1 MFMLGARGESPE
13 SDPTPA
19 IARFVNVEPS
29 AALNAPLWPTLLMTL
44 ATTSSAVISPFR
56 MFTLAALEVLCAPAS
71 AAPISPDVMLLRKS
85 DDSAPATLIA
95 PPSASASAPSVPE
108 TAGSTAIG
116 DWALEPSGVLTY
128 VLYAWPPTDW
138 ALPTAASPTTSP
150 MTSPRAARR
159 FTQCMLLPFICSLLP
174 WIPMA
179 NELGWCRPL
188 MTRAPG
194 GARFPR
200 TKGCGTPA
208 HRIDVEPRWGATALR
223 PATIVVAHLEL
234 RVFTTATRID
244 PRHHVGVGD
253 THHET
258 NAPRG
263 IGEHVGFHG
272 FAAEGVDAVVDRY
285 VPGDLE
291 RMTVDLDLAL
301 LHEAPTGL
309 AIHRQE
315 DVEPEG
321 KFPFWIEGGRIE
333 GWRLASRRFICCV
346 VIGAG
351 GICGVD
357 APTARPLPSGAL
369 GRPRRHP
376 EARLR
381 RHADFRLVGTRRGQQ
396 SGRNDARPDD

>member
-1 MFMLGARGESPE
+1 MFMLGAMGESPE

-138 ALPTAASPTTSP
+138 ALPTAASPATSP
-150 MTSPRAARR
+150 TTSPRAARR

-188 MTRAPG
+188 TTRAPRCCHRSNTSG
-194 GARFPR
+194 PCPPWGCDRLATCHDRCRTPR
-200 TKGCGTPA
+200 IASVHDRYPDSRAPPCRRRGYP
-208 HRIDVEPRWGATALR
+208 PRDKR
-223 PATIVVAHLEL
+223 P
-234 RVFTTATRID
+234 
-244 PRHHVGVGD
+244 PRHWR
-253 THHET
+253 TRWL
-258 NAPRG
+258 PR
-263 IGEHVGFHG
+263 V
-272 FAAEGVDAVVDRY
+272 
-285 VPGDLE
+285 
-291 RMTVDLDLAL
+291 
-301 LHEAPTGL
+301 
-309 AIHRQE
+309 
-315 DVEPEG
+315 
-321 KFPFWIEGGRIE
+321 
-333 GWRLASRRFICCV
+333 RR
-346 VIGAG
+346 
-351 GICGVD
+351 
-357 APTARPLPSGAL
+357 
-369 GRPRRHP
+369 
-376 EARLR
+376 
-381 RHADFRLVGTRRGQQ
+381 
-396 SGRNDARPDD
+396 

>member
-44 ATTSSAVISPFR
+44 ATTSSAVISPYR

-138 ALPTAASPTTSP
+138 ALPTAASPATSP
-150 MTSPRAARR
+150 TTSPRAARP

-188 MTRAPG
+188 MTRAPRCCHRSNTSG
-194 GARFPR
+194 PCPQWGPFPQ
-200 TKGCGTPA
+200 
-208 HRIDVEPRWGATALR
+208 
-223 PATIVVAHLEL
+223 
-234 RVFTTATRID
+234 
-244 PRHHVGVGD
+244 
-253 THHET
+253 
-258 NAPRG
+258 N
-263 IGEHVGFHG
+263 
-272 FAAEGVDAVVDRY
+272 EGV
-285 VPGDLE
+285 
-291 RMTVDLDLAL
+291 
-301 LHEAPTGL
+301 
-309 AIHRQE
+309 RQRSWQ
-315 DVEPEG
+315 V
-321 KFPFWIEGGRIE
+321 
-333 GWRLASRRFICCV
+333 ARRSLSHTSNCECS
-346 VIGAG
+346 
-351 GICGVD
+351 
-357 APTARPLPSGAL
+357 RPLPGL
-369 GRPRRHP
+369 
-376 EARLR
+376 
-381 RHADFRLVGTRRGQQ
+381 TR
-396 SGRNDARPDD
+396 ATM